1 MATPN
6 DRQDRDE
13 NETRSASTRPH
24 LGDSAFA
31 NQNLFNTERG
41 QTGDARRR
49 DVLDETGE
57 VSTAAVPDRTPR
69 APVGRRDPADRQNVG
84 SYDERRE
91 DIEADEKAR
100 SAREERPGDEG
111 RDA

>member
-6 DRQDRDE
+6 DRQERDE
-13 NETRSASTRPH
+13 KEAQSSSRPH

-31 NQNLFNTERG
+31 NQNIFNTERG
-41 QTGDARRR
+41 QTDDLRRR

-57 VSTAAVPDRTPR
+57 VTTAAVPDRTPR
-69 APVGRRDPADRQNVG
+69 APAGREDPADRQNVG

-91 DIEADEKAR
+91 DLDADEKAR
-100 SAREERPGDEG
+100 SARERRPTGEP
-111 RDA
+111 RDG